1 MDLRRFFDWL
11 CTDRGINK
19 SELCFVI
26 GWTPQQL
33 SNIVTRNKLS
43 LKACGKLAKYLGCEI
58 SDIPGSRL
66 FDDGRD
72 DEEVFEKLKSV
83 KNFQTHKS
91 FLTFKCPCC
100 GKKVRISALC
110 VFDDDD

>member
-1 MDLRRFFDWL
+1 MDLRTFFDWICSTHGVSQRRL
-11 CTDRGINK
+11 C
-19 SELCFVI
+19 SSL
-26 GWTPQQL
+26 GWTPQRL
-33 SNIVTRNKLS
+33 SNLIARNKLS
-43 LKACGKLAKYLGCEI
+43 MRACGELANYLGCDI
-58 SDIPGSRL
+58 RDIPTSQF
-66 FDDGRD
+66 FDDSRD

-110 VFDDDD
+110 VFDNDD